1 MLIYS
6 EMSPHRTTNP
16 LGLLTG
22 RSECQITL
30 LLGRRGKKDGDYRL
44 GSAGRSSDN
53 KGLERNE
60 EVSTKG
66 RHKRRG
72 NSVEENNQSDS

>member
-1 MLIYS
+1 M
-6 EMSPHRTTNP
+6 E
-16 LGLLTG
+16 
-22 RSECQITL
+22 
-30 LLGRRGKKDGDYRL
+30 GDYRL

-60 EVSTKG
+60 ELSTKG

-72 NSVEENNQSDS
+72 NSLGENDQSDS

>member
-1 MLIYS
+1 M
-6 EMSPHRTTNP
+6 E
-16 LGLLTG
+16 GA
-22 RSECQITL
+22 
-30 LLGRRGKKDGDYRL
+30 YRL

-72 NSVEENNQSDS
+72 NSVEENDQSDS